1 MTLFEVLSS
10 AADTLPSRVLAALG
24 IGWVSYEGYKTLVDE
39 LITQLMA
46 SYNAMPIAVYQL
58 LSLGGFTDGLGILL
72 GAFAARASLFAVSH
86 FGKVT

>member
-1 MTLFEVLSS
+1 MTLFEVLRS

-58 LSLGGFTDGLGILL
+58 LSLAGFTDGLGILL
-72 GAFAARASLFAVSH
+72 GAFAARASLFAVSQL
-86 FGKVT
+86 GKVT